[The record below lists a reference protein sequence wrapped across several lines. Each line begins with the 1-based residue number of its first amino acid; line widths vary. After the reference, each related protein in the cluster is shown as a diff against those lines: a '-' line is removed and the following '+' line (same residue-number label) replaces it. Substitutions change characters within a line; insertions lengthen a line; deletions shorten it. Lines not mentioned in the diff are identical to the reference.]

1 MTRRRPAWSLIARS
15 PQRAALGAAVAIGA
29 VALGLGVAF
38 VLNDLREPDV
48 AGQDPSAAASI
59 IESTLPSPSARVR
72 PSATDTEPTPTE
84 VPPSIALTTP
94 TPSPSEPPAVAA
106 IQWPIGLAAMTVVD
120 GLRVRSHPLGFDD
133 STKYEPVLPQGTRL
147 RLVQGPVFAAGYWWY
162 QVTNISVIL
171 EGGITDGWVASA
183 DPDGTP
189 WIGPSPEACSDFQ
202 FPVTDIIVSSLA
214 ELQAGVV
221 AVWGGCVTTPWVP
234 PYWVTITLRSDGT
247 YSGVAME
254 GAGEPAF
261 YYGTDDDLAEKR
273 YALNDLQDSLR
284 GIGQIDI
291 VFWEG
296 NVNRGDLRNITL
308 MGDRL
313 EFEFFHRSEYGPL
326 TYRLYRLG
334 TAR

>member
-15 PQRAALGAAVAIGA
+15 PQRAALAAAVAIGA
-29 VALGLGVAF
+29 VALGLGLAF
-38 VLNDLREPDV
+38 VLNDLREADL
-48 AGQDPSAAASI
+48 AGQDPSATASI
-59 IESTLPSPSARVR
+59 IESTLPSPSATVR

-84 VPPSIALTTP
+84 TPSPIAP
-94 TPSPSEPPAVAA
+94 TPAPSEPPAVAA
-106 IQWPIGLAAMTVVD
+106 VQWPVDLAAMTVVD
-120 GLRVRSHPLGFDD
+120 GLRVRSHPLGYDD
-133 STKYEPVLPQGTRL
+133 STIYEPVLPQGTRL
-147 RLVQGPVFAAGYWWY
+147 RLVEGPVFGAGFWWY
-162 QVTNISVIL
+162 RVTDISVTL
-171 EGGITDGWVASA
+171 LGDVDGGWIASA
-183 DPDGTP
+183 DKDGTP

-202 FPVTDIIVSSLA
+202 FPVTDIIVNSLA

-273 YALNDLQDSLR
+273 YALNDLQDSLK